1 MPGPTSRLEAF
12 SDGVFAI
19 AITLLILEIKV
30 PPPGA
35 AGELGPA
42 LARLWPSYLALVTS
56 FANVGVM
63 WINHHRL
70 FALIE
75 RTDEGLLGLNLLLL
89 LGVTLVPFPTAL
101 LAEHLRGP
109 DQRVAGVVYAGTFLV
124 LALIFNLLWRHAR
137 RGGLVVRHV
146 HVDSITRQYAVGPLL
161 YAATLGIAVVSG
173 TACLVVNGVIAIY
186 FALPPRLWQR

>member
-1 MPGPTSRLEAF
+1 M
-12 SDGVFAI
+12 
-19 AITLLILEIKV
+19 
-30 PPPGA
+30 
-35 AGELGPA
+35 
-42 LARLWPSYLALVTS
+42 
-56 FANVGVM
+56 
-63 WINHHRL
+63 
-70 FALIE
+70 
-75 RTDEGLLGLNLLLL
+75 
-89 LGVTLVPFPTAL
+89 
-101 LAEHLRGP
+101 
-109 DQRVAGVVYAGTFLV
+109 YAGTFLV